1 MTSMAEAHPVE
12 QEKVIAFVKDYL
24 DIIRT
29 NDIEISHKRSTLKA
43 RVKLLSL
50 EHKVPK
56 DFANYLSLF
65 LMVTKFIQVEQKI
78 WRVNEAV
85 ADKVDKPGFLA
96 RNLFKFL
103 FFTRDYNEY
112 YKSPLVFNTV
122 FSNNDY
128 EVINKRKSIIKTL
141 AVHMNEERL
150 VFESLQN
157 VLAKRYA
164 FFRDYNNPS
173 KYYYTKG
180 DVFTNKQFVFVFLFK
195 TLNYMGIVHVDKKG
209 KMMSDYQFH
218 VTEHGKTL
226 INEYEQREAQDKRR
240 AQVGS
245 TVLSPATLIV
255 KNPENMNKLGFMFN
269 QVKPKSEP
277 AFQMTSQVIINQL
290 PDRTRQDFLV
300 GIRQNLIRRV
310 QSEKI
315 PNLLA

>member
-29 NDIEISHKRSTLKA
+29 SDIEISHKRSTLKA
-43 RVKLLSL
+43 RVKLLSV

-56 DFANYLSLF
+56 DFANYMSLF
-65 LMVTKFIQVEQKI
+65 LMVTKFIQVEKKI
-78 WRVNEAV
+78 WRVNESI

-122 FSNNDY
+122 FANNDY

-141 AVHMNEERL
+141 AVHMNEEHL
-150 VFESLQN
+150 VFETLHNILS
-157 VLAKRYA
+157 KRYA

-180 DVFTNKQFVFVFLFK
+180 SVFTNKQFVFVFLFK

-218 VTEHGKTL
+218 ITEQGKTL
-226 INEYEQREAQDKRR
+226 ITEYEQREAQDKRR

-245 TVLSPATLIV
+245 TALSPVKVIV
-255 KNPENMNKLGFMFN
+255 KNPENINKLGFMFN
-269 QVKPKSEP
+269 RVSPKTEAS
-277 AFQMTSQVIINQL
+277 FQMTSHVIINQL

-300 GIRQNLIRRV
+300 GIRQNLIRRF
-310 QSEKI
+310 QAEKI

>member
-1 MTSMAEAHPVE
+1 MAEAHPVE

-85 ADKVDKPGFLA
+85 ADKVDKQGFLA

-122 FSNNDY
+122 FANNDY

-150 VFESLQN
+150 VFESLQI

-195 TLNYMGIVHVDKKG
+195 TLNYMGIIHVDKKG

-226 INEYEQREAQDKRR
+226 ITEYEQREAQDKRR

-245 TVLSPATLIV
+245 TVVSPVRLIV
-255 KNPENMNKLGFMFN
+255 KHPENMNQLGFMFN
-269 QVKPKSEP
+269 QAKPKSEP